1 MGTVNCLIFCRTAVL
16 VIAAISLGACIVIP
30 VPRLTAQD
38 EVFIQQEK
46 IDQIEIGK
54 TDRREM
60 QQVLG
65 EPDWSF
71 DSGSRLIFKT
81 RKLSPAQMGTCLIV
95 AVPAGFGAMGG
106 GSCDNRWY
114 ETELLDIAFNNQ
126 GTVIQRDLFVADFGE
141 CTATGVC
148 PYEYGGVKVYAS
160 ADDDNKAKEFW
171 VELGRCAVYLYTWKP
186 ARPDTTVRFQVDK
199 NEYPYWFLED
209 TDFFRVELVEGP
221 HTIGASVN
229 WVKSIRPD
237 SLALNCEAQASYF
250 VRILID
256 GPEGASF
263 GPVPADEGRREV
275 LVRDLVLTRDSTAKA
290 DR

>member
-1 MGTVNCLIFCRTAVL
+1 MGSVNCPIFCRTAVL
-16 VIAAISLGACIVIP
+16 AAAVISLGACIILP
-30 VPRLTAQD
+30 VPRLAAKD
-38 EVFIQQEK
+38 DVFIQQEK
-46 IDQIEIGK
+46 IDRIEIGK
-54 TDRREM
+54 TDHREL
-60 QQVLG
+60 QQILG

-71 DSGSRLIFKT
+71 DSGSRLIYKT
-81 RKLSPAQMGTCLIV
+81 RKLSPMQMGMCVIV

-106 GSCDNRWY
+106 GSCDDRWY

-126 GTVIQRDLFVADFGE
+126 GTVIQRDLFVANFGE
-141 CTATGVC
+141 CTASGVC

-160 ADDDNKAKEFW
+160 ADDDNKAKEFRL
-171 VELGRCAVYLYTWKP
+171 EPGRCAVYLYTQKP
-186 ARPDTTVRFQVDK
+186 ARPETTVRFQVDK

-237 SLALNCEAQASYF
+237 LIALNCEAHTPYF
-250 VRILID
+250 LRILID

-263 GPVPADEGRREV
+263 GPVPSDEGRRAV
-275 LVRDLVLTRDSTAKA
+275 LARDLVLTRDSVAKA
-290 DR
+290 D